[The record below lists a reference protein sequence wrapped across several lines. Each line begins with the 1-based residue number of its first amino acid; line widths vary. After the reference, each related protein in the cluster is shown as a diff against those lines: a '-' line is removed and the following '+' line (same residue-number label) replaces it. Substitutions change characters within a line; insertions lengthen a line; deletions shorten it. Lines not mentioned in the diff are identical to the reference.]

1 MLRTVGKLTGLL
13 VDELLG
19 QQSTVIKNLG
29 ASMKGLTGI
38 SGGSILSDGQVGLIL
53 DVSGIIKIA
62 TTTGENDILNN
73 DEDVHMEV

>member
-1 MLRTVGKLTGLL
+1 MTGLL

-53 DVSGIIKIA
+53 DVAGIIKLA
-62 TTTGENDILNN
+62 TKN
-73 DEDVHMEV
+73 DENGIRNANEDI